1 MKLHALMIAAAL
13 AFAGTAFAQNSYGT
27 AKAPADVN
35 ASASAGASGSMSTHH
50 AKPHHKVAKAK
61 RMHARH
67 HASAMA
73 HHEQMHA
80 RAHMERHHMHA
91 RAKMERHEMHARAHM
106 EHHNTHA
113 MGAGP
118 SAPVT
123 DLDARAR
130 DARMNSAYEDWQ
142 RLQSRR

>member
-67 HASAMA
+67 RASAMA

-80 RAHMERHHMHA
+80 RAHMERHH
-91 RAKMERHEMHARAHM
+91 MHARAHM